1 MILQTFH
8 FYAVIFHNFETYNHL
23 VFTKVTDNIE
33 TERLF
38 LKQVSVDDASFIYE
52 LYNSPRFIEF
62 IGDRNIRNT
71 DAARDYII
79 NRFLPQIERLGYG
92 NYIIVRKDDG
102 QKIGSVGIF
111 ERDGLDVNDIGFSFL
126 PEFEGKG
133 FGFEAASALMEIAFK
148 EFGVKKLSAITTDA
162 NISSQKLIEKLG
174 LKFKKTVRLPD
185 DEEDLR
191 YYEME
196 IK

>member
-1 MILQTFH
+1 MT
-8 FYAVIFHNFETYNHL
+8 E
-23 VFTKVTDNIE
+23 NII
-33 TERLF
+33 TERLI
-38 LKQVSVDDASFIYE
+38 LKPVSFVDAEFIYQ

-62 IGDRNIRNT
+62 IGDKNIRSVADT
-71 DAARDYII
+71 EEYIK
-79 NRFLPQIERLGYG
+79 NRFLPQIEKLGYG
-92 NYIIVRKDDG
+92 NYVITQKDDG
-102 QKIGSVGIF
+102 TKLGSVGIF
-111 ERDGLDVNDIGFSFL
+111 ERDGLDVQDIGFSFL
-126 PEFEGKG
+126 PEYEGKG
-133 FGFEAASALMEIAFK
+133 YGFEAASALLDIAFT

>member
-1 MILQTFH
+1 M
-8 FYAVIFHNFETYNHL
+8 
-23 VFTKVTDNIE
+23 TDSIE
-33 TERLF
+33 TERLL
-38 LKQVSVDDASFIYE
+38 LKLVSVDDTAFIYE

-62 IGDRNIRNT
+62 IGDRNIRNKD
-71 DAARDYII
+71 DAR
-79 NRFLPQIERLGYG
+79 

>member
-1 MILQTFH
+1 M
-8 FYAVIFHNFETYNHL
+8 IFHNFESYNNI

-33 TERLF
+33 TARLF
-38 LKQVSVDDASFIYE
+38 LKPVSVDDASFIYE

-92 NYIIVRKDDG
+92 NYVIVRKDDG

-111 ERDGLDVNDIGFSFL
+111 EREGLDVHDIGFSFL

-133 FGFEAASALMEIAFK
+133 YGFEAASALIKVALK
-148 EFGVKKLSAITTDA
+148 EFGLKKLSAITTDA

-174 LKFKKTVRLPD
+174 LKFQKTVRLPD
-185 DEEDLR
+185 DGEELR

>member
-1 MILQTFH
+1 MT
-8 FYAVIFHNFETYNHL
+8 E
-23 VFTKVTDNIE
+23 NIV
-33 TERLF
+33 TERLI
-38 LKQVSVDDASFIYE
+38 LKPVSVVDAEFIYQ

-62 IGDRNIRNT
+62 IGDKNIRSVA
-71 DAARDYII
+71 DAEKYIK
-79 NRFLPQIERLGYG
+79 NRFLPQIEKLGYG
-92 NYIIVRKDDG
+92 NYVITQKDDG
-102 QKIGSVGIF
+102 TKLGSVGIF
-111 ERDGLDVNDIGFSFL
+111 ERDGLDVQDIGFSFL
-126 PEFEGKG
+126 PEYEGKG

-185 DEEDLR
+185 DEECLR